1 MKTLHRHIKAFAAS
15 QGLHRNRDLFAVPCP
30 LYRYPFPALLDRWRW
45 GDMGYYVSKSRL
57 SHTWLRNAEAV
68 AYAQLSYSLR
78 PDAVIVIVGAF
89 LGGSTVLL
97 AEPCKLRGSGACHVV
112 DVFEGSGDAFS
123 RTRLAPSIRRS
134 QARFPRA

>member
-1 MKTLHRHIKAFAAS
+1 MKSVRRHVKAFAAR
-15 QGLHRNRDLFAVPCP
+15 QGLHRIRDLCAVPCP

-45 GDMGYYVSKSRL
+45 GGMGYYVSKSRL

-89 LGGSTVLL
+89 LGGPTVFLAQPLQIPASPPPHLL
-97 AEPCKLRGSGACHVV
+97 DCFHLSSH
-112 DVFEGSGDAFS
+112 
-123 RTRLAPSIRRS
+123 TPSPTS
-134 QARFPRA
+134 PPPPTP